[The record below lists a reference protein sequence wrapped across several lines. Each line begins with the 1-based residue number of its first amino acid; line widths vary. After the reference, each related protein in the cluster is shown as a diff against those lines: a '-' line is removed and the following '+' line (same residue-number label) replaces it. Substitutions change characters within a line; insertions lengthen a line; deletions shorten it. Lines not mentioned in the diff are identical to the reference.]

1 MTKRYEEFLRGS
13 AQELVDWA
21 SENEVRGEFVM
32 MVAGNDNPVT
42 EADDDPLADMTPVQA
57 VRALVESGMKA
68 TAAVKQ
74 IAKARDL
81 DRQALYLEYQ
91 GEN

>member
-1 MTKRYEEFLRGS
+1 
-13 AQELVDWA
+13 
-21 SENEVRGEFVM
+21 
-32 MVAGNDNPVT
+32 
-42 EADDDPLADMTPVQA
+42 MTPVQA

-91 GEN
+91 GEI